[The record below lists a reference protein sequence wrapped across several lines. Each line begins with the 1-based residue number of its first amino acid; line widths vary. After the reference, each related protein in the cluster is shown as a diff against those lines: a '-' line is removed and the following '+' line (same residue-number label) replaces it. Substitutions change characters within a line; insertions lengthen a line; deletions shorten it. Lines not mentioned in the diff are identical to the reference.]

1 MDYNIYIHNKSS
13 NGNNGIAKKFKPS
26 SSMGGEQKQE
36 EDDTGIFASIL
47 NKATNIENLN
57 VAEEGIKVASRFV
70 PAIAIAYAAVKIT
83 DSIATKGL
91 ELYSTYT
98 GDDIGAINWQNFK
111 TNLSNA
117 FKPFLSIKTTPIIR
131 NKNILAE
138 ETRVL
143 SGNSYSGTTAGGKL
157 V

>member
-13 NGNNGIAKKFKPS
+13 NGNNGIAKKFKPTRNMS
-26 SSMGGEQKQE
+26 GSQE
-36 EDDTGIFASIL
+36 NESDDTGIFASVL
-47 NKATNIENLN
+47 SKATNIENFN

-70 PAIAIAYAAVKIT
+70 PAIAIVYAAAKIT
-83 DSIATKGL
+83 DSIVSKGY

-117 FKPFLSIKTTPIIR
+117 FKPFLSIKTTPMIR

-143 SGNSYSGTTAGGKL
+143 SGNSYSGITAGGKL

>member
-26 SSMGGEQKQE
+26 SSMSGSQDNESDE
-36 EDDTGIFASIL
+36 TGIFASVL
-47 NKATNIENLN
+47 SKATNFENLN
-57 VAEEGIKVASRFV
+57 VAEEGIKVASKFI
-70 PAIAIAYAAVKIT
+70 PAIAIVYAAAKIT
-83 DSIATKGL
+83 DSIITKGY
-91 ELYSTYT
+91 ELYSAYT
-98 GDDIGAINWQNFK
+98 GDDIGAINWQNLK
-111 TNLSNA
+111 TNFSNM
-117 FKPFLSIKTTPIIR
+117 FKPFLSVQTTPIIR

-143 SGNSYSGTTAGGKL
+143 SGNSYSGITAGGKL